1 MIRRTLYKKDTLV
14 NVRHLLGAGL
24 VAAAVPFLL
33 GGCSSAPSSATP
45 ALTAVTA
52 NARQAQRQGR
62 STLLGGSLFAH
73 RRHALGTRAHTWF
86 KRPQP
91 PNPLLYVSD
100 AEGNF
105 VNIYSAVG
113 SAQSPI
119 GQIAGFDEPQG
130 LWVDINQNLW
140 VVNTNTDQIM
150 GFRRGSGVP
159 FRTFTDTS
167 GQSPAGVCGNDNK
180 NLLYAVDIT
189 GPGSGY
195 IGNTISV
202 YRKNG
207 SSDPIQTFVD
217 PNAGSLTL
225 CAVDS
230 KGNLFVTLTN
240 VNYPYA
246 GEVDEFP
253 KGSTTPTVI
262 ANNLVYPI
270 GITIDRYNAISVDD
284 AFANGYS
291 GGLVYI
297 YDPPYTGGPAY
308 SFPVPEGIIQTALNK
323 QQNQIWGASS
333 ATLDAQQYSYPHGLY
348 QNATSTQD
356 FEYPDGL
363 ALSPPKKQ

>member
-1 MIRRTLYKKDTLV
+1 MIRHTSYKKDTLL

-24 VAAAVPFLL
+24 VAAALPFLL
-33 GGCSSAPSSATP
+33 GGCSSAPSSTTP
-45 ALTAVTA
+45 ALTTATA
-52 NARQAQRQGR
+52 NTAQPQHQGR

-73 RRHALGTRAHTWF
+73 RRHSSGSRAHTWF

-105 VNIYSAVG
+105 VNIYSANG
-113 SAQSPI
+113 SDQSPI

-130 LWVDINQNLW
+130 LWVDVNQNLW
-140 VVNTNTDQIM
+140 VVNTNTFQIM
-150 GFRRGSGVP
+150 GFHRGSGVA
-159 FRTFTDTS
+159 FKTFDDTS

-180 NLLYAVDIT
+180 NLLYAVDIS

-202 YRKNG
+202 FQKNG

-217 PNAGSLTL
+217 PNAASLTL

-240 VNYPYA
+240 VNSYA

-297 YDPPYTGGPAY
+297 YDPPYTSGPAY

-333 ATLDAQQYSYPHGLY
+333 GTLDAQQYSYPHGLY

-363 ALSPPKKQ
+363 ALSPKAKQ